1 MKYAKITIFI
11 ILFTLVFAFFLTSC
25 VNTGGEFTIT
35 FEENGGSEVSD
46 IVAAK
51 GTLITFPQNPTKSGY
66 TFGGWYY
73 DAAMTQKVNPVNFSI
88 QRNIILYAYWINNDD
103 VPHDITAVEN
113 PLGSYSFSKTAA
125 KFGETVEVT
134 VYPDAGYRIVENSVS
149 VTSPNTSL
157 IVVVPI
163 NDTGFA
169 VVYRFTMP
177 SEAVTVDAEFELK
190 PLNVNIINYTS
201 QNGSVY
207 CSQSVVTM
215 GDVIQFTVVPHAG
228 YKFLSLYINGSPSD
242 TATYQMSS
250 ADIDV
255 YVVCEPIDD
264 TVRYNIDVANLS
276 HGSIEVSDTLAPEGK
291 YIYITPNPDE
301 GYRLFKLYVNGIAAD
316 TLYFT
321 MPDENVNISAEFL
334 PINEELKYNLSVLQ
348 DVYGTVSVEHERYSA
363 GDAVTVQAKPVSGY
377 RLDCIFVNGVPYASD
392 TFIMPQSDVTV
403 SASFVKLRYSVT
415 VLSSVGGYINLSK
428 TSAYGGEIIGV
439 NVTVNE
445 GYLLDALY
453 LNNSPVSQ
461 GFFVMPEGNA
471 QLRAEFIDLNAGIGG
486 TVDFPIAAGEIS
498 NGTLILSKNT
508 ALHGECVYVTPVAGE
523 GYRYREGSLRFNNI
537 VFQGNR
543 YFIMPASGVTV
554 TAVFDKLYSV
564 IPYDTEKGY
573 ALPDRV
579 TATVGET
586 VNLFAAPKAGYVM
599 GPGKSSINVFSVQN
613 SISIDVFQMSFV
625 MPEDDVVI
633 EADFDAVMTDVKYK
647 ITLAPTVNGSIS
659 ANLNATELYSGINAG
674 NIVHLTV
681 TSDPLYRLDSLYYTF
696 SVGGSYD
703 TVYIPDSFVM
713 PESNISV
720 FARFAPVDA
729 GDNDLSLYYHTN
741 RAAFF
746 TAGAEIS
753 FMSNV
758 QDIKTYLDIYNIG
771 LFAPYISGV
780 FTVSFRTEF
789 TVFQF
794 VNISYMSHVAQSL
807 KYYFDEA
814 GTNSSFYV
822 KDNFLT
828 VSLDGKAS
836 EDFYV
841 VKNGLFKSD
850 KFVYYIREKGT
861 YGLLAYSG
869 TDNFVNIPDTFAG
882 RAVTRIAGNAFL
894 GRSQITRLT
903 MGKIKEIAYNGIS
916 ALTALKNIDLSS
928 VVTLE
933 DGALKDLISLNDIY
947 VDSFN
952 KNYLSHNGVLYS
964 KGGYY
969 STLIRYPA
977 GKTDNQ
983 YIVKDVYC
991 NTIAPYAFYKAAL
1004 SEIDISKVANIGQ
1017 YAFKDCTNLYGGTE
1031 SSGHKLNLKNL
1042 NSIGDGAFENCLN
1055 MTYANLEKIY
1065 ELGKNIFTVLNNNLT
1080 VAVKRTDSIANGN
1093 IISFVQGG
1101 TGKLIIEAANRT
1113 ELDALR
1119 KNSIWSVYSNLFT
1132 VNSNQLDGG
1141 KYLVMFSTDG
1151 GTYIDSQIVLRNVPP
1166 VLPEISPNK
1175 PGKTFAGWYKD
1186 ATFTVFYDSGT
1197 VLNANTILYAK
1208 YE

>member
-1 MKYAKITIFI
+1 
-11 ILFTLVFAFFLTSC
+11 
-25 VNTGGEFTIT
+25 
-35 FEENGGSEVSD
+35 
-46 IVAAK
+46 
-51 GTLITFPQNPTKSGY
+51 
-66 TFGGWYY
+66 
-73 DAAMTQKVNPVNFSI
+73 
-88 QRNIILYAYWINNDD
+88 
-103 VPHDITAVEN
+103 
-113 PLGSYSFSKTAA
+113 
-125 KFGETVEVT
+125 
-134 VYPDAGYRIVENSVS
+134 
-149 VTSPNTSL
+149 
-157 IVVVPI
+157 
-163 NDTGFA
+163 
-169 VVYRFTMP
+169 
-177 SEAVTVDAEFELK
+177 
-190 PLNVNIINYTS
+190 
-201 QNGSVY
+201 
-207 CSQSVVTM
+207 
-215 GDVIQFTVVPHAG
+215 
-228 YKFLSLYINGSPSD
+228 
-242 TATYQMSS
+242 
-250 ADIDV
+250 
-255 YVVCEPIDD
+255 
-264 TVRYNIDVANLS
+264 
-276 HGSIEVSDTLAPEGK
+276 
-291 YIYITPNPDE
+291 
-301 GYRLFKLYVNGIAAD
+301 
-316 TLYFT
+316 
-321 MPDENVNISAEFL
+321 
-334 PINEELKYNLSVLQ
+334 
-348 DVYGTVSVEHERYSA
+348 
-363 GDAVTVQAKPVSGY
+363 
-377 RLDCIFVNGVPYASD
+377 
-392 TFIMPQSDVTV
+392 
-403 SASFVKLRYSVT
+403 
-415 VLSSVGGYINLSK
+415 
-428 TSAYGGEIIGV
+428 
-439 NVTVNE
+439 
-445 GYLLDALY
+445 
-453 LNNSPVSQ
+453 
-461 GFFVMPEGNA
+461 
-471 QLRAEFIDLNAGIGG
+471 
-486 TVDFPIAAGEIS
+486 
-498 NGTLILSKNT
+498 
-508 ALHGECVYVTPVAGE
+508 
-523 GYRYREGSLRFNNI
+523 
-537 VFQGNR
+537 
-543 YFIMPASGVTV
+543 
-554 TAVFDKLYSV
+554 
-564 IPYDTEKGY
+564 
-573 ALPDRV
+573 
-579 TATVGET
+579 
-586 VNLFAAPKAGYVM
+586 
-599 GPGKSSINVFSVQN
+599 
-613 SISIDVFQMSFV
+613 
-625 MPEDDVVI
+625 
-633 EADFDAVMTDVKYK
+633 
-647 ITLAPTVNGSIS
+647 
-659 ANLNATELYSGINAG
+659 
-674 NIVHLTV
+674 
-681 TSDPLYRLDSLYYTF
+681 
-696 SVGGSYD
+696 
-703 TVYIPDSFVM
+703 
-713 PESNISV
+713 
-720 FARFAPVDA
+720 
-729 GDNDLSLYYHTN
+729 
-741 RAAFF
+741 
-746 TAGAEIS
+746 
-753 FMSNV
+753 
-758 QDIKTYLDIYNIG
+758 
-771 LFAPYISGV
+771 
-780 FTVSFRTEF
+780 
-789 TVFQF
+789 
-794 VNISYMSHVAQSL
+794 MSHVAQSL